1 MYEADDLPMRHVRRI
16 HFVGIG
22 GAGMSGIAEV
32 FNNLGYI
39 VSGSDKSANRMT
51 VHLKSIGVT
60 IFEDH
65 QDQNISG
72 ADVVVFSSAIH
83 DDNIELVT
91 AREQRIPTVPRA
103 EMLAELMRFKR
114 GIAVAGTHGKTTT
127 TSLIA
132 SILAEAGMDPTF
144 IIGGL
149 VHSVNSH
156 ARLGAGD
163 FLVAEADESD
173 ASFLLLNPLIAV
185 LTNIDADHME
195 TYGGDFGKLRTSFVE
210 FFKRLPFY
218 GVAVVC
224 IDDPNAYSMLPEL
237 RTRVVTYGTHEQ
249 ADVRGFDFQQHEGR
263 SNYKVAQR
271 NSAEV
276 LEINLNM
283 PGEHNMLNSL
293 AAIAIAAE
301 LQITHDAISTALTS
315 FQGIGRRCQWM
326 GETKIGTA
334 SVAVI
339 DDYGHHPSEL
349 RVTIKAVRQ
358 GWPERRLLVAFQP
371 HRYSRTRDLF
381 EDFVEVLKTTDAL
394 VILEVYPAGEDP
406 IPGADARALCGAIR
420 RRGKVDPIFV
430 ADPAT
435 LPDALED
442 IAQTGDIL
450 LLLGAGSIGRVAEG
464 MIFEPA
470 AIDSNL
476 PDPRKA
482 D

>member
-1 MYEADDLPMRHVRRI
+1 MYESDDLPMQHVRHI
-16 HFVGIG
+16 HFIGIG

-32 FNNLGYI
+32 FNNLGYT
-39 VSGSDKSANRMT
+39 VSGSDRSANRMT
-51 VHLKSIGVT
+51 AHLKSIGVS
-60 IFEDH
+60 IFENH
-65 QDQNISG
+65 QDKNIAG
-72 ADVVVFSSAIH
+72 ADIVVYSSAIPT
-83 DDNIELVT
+83 DNIELVA

-144 IIGGL
+144 VIGGL

-156 ARLGAGD
+156 ARLGTGD

-195 TYGGDFGKLRTSFVE
+195 TYDGDFGKLRASFVE

-224 IDDPNAYSMLPEL
+224 IDDPNSHSMLAEL

-249 ADVRGFDFQQHEGR
+249 ADVRGFDFQQHEGT
-263 SNYKVAQR
+263 SSYKVALR
-271 NSAEV
+271 SSSEV
-276 LEINLNM
+276 LNIKLNM

-293 AAIAIAAE
+293 AAIAIASE
-301 LQITHDAISTALTS
+301 LRISSVAISNALSS

-326 GETKIGTA
+326 GETQIGTA

-349 RVTIKAVRQ
+349 RVTIKAVRA
-358 GWPERRLLVAFQP
+358 GWPTRRLLVAFQP

-381 EDFVEVLKTTDAL
+381 EDFVEVLNTTDAL
-394 VILEVYPAGEDP
+394 VVLEVYPAGEDP
-406 IPGADARALCGAIR
+406 IPGADGRALCGAIR
-420 RRGKVDPIFV
+420 RRGKVDPVFV
-430 ADPAT
+430 PDPLT
-435 LPDALED
+435 LIDVLGD

-464 MIFEPA
+464 LTFEPGIVDCKPQVPGSA
-470 AIDSNL
+470 H
-476 PDPRKA
+476 
-482 D
+482 